1 MLKSLRTRVSQSE
14 MPDISNRISWS
25 FLNIAIKLV
34 AFNKEYITED
44 FLGNI
49 LKNKLIVMILKV
61 Y

>member
-1 MLKSLRTRVSQSE
+1 
-14 MPDISNRISWS
+14 MPDISNRIAWS

-34 AFNKEYITED
+34 AFSKKCVAGD

-49 LKNKLIVMILKV
+49 LKNKLIIEILKV